1 MNSSKRVLSTIPIDA
16 VDQDSRSIKDFYI
29 RFLHEFFLTIFLCQA
44 ETYT

>member
-29 RFLHEFFLTIFLCQA
+29 RFLHFLSQA